1 MVVEVAYLVG
11 VDETGCI
18 LEKGDLI
25 IDDRNDRVHS
35 PLHEKGVYTSIG
47 SVRVKAILLDM
58 AADLE
63 KRTPGSEFLER
74 RGDLFFE
81 MRQVYRAIGQLRF
94 TVGDMSIDTGTN
106 IKQSFH
112 RGVFSLIHNGQ
123 EGYSFTPYSYEY
135 RDVKSL
141 RLPLQHSM
149 RPEGLVFH
157 SYQYDFS
164 QLLKK

>member
-81 MRQVYRAIGQLRF
+81 MRHHKMISSCWIENFSSLKNPFLRQVFG
-94 TVGDMSIDTGTN
+94 
-106 IKQSFH
+106 
-112 RGVFSLIHNGQ
+112 LII
-123 EGYSFTPYSYEY
+123 
-135 RDVKSL
+135 
-141 RLPLQHSM
+141 
-149 RPEGLVFH
+149 
-157 SYQYDFS
+157 
-164 QLLKK
+164 